1 MEGAKEQQMKG
12 QVNMRRVSNLAG
24 PLLALRYRR
33 AAQRD
38 ENNGFPFTAAMEWR
52 KAAELSSWITL
63 LANRYWR
70 EWERIMQL
78 SRCLAEPIGVASVG
92 AITVFQQSSPS
103 RVGLALQPVVP
114 RRVMLQPA
122 A

>member
-1 MEGAKEQQMKG
+1 MKG

-38 ENNGFPFTAAMEWR
+38 ENNGFPLTAAMEWR

-92 AITVFQQSSPS
+92 AIAVFQRSSPA